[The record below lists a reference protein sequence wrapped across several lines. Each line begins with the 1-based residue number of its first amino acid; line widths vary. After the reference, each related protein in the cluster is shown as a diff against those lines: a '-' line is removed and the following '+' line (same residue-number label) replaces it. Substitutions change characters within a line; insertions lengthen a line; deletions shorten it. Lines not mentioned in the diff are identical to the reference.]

1 MICSDFLSAD
11 IIREQGCFAR
21 QKNSPLPGQKASR
34 TRRREERKGRT
45 KYIGHRY
52 TLICAEVKSKE
63 KKKRLRWKIE
73 EKRQRRELHGLAH
86 KLKSKSKNYD

>member
-1 MICSDFLSAD
+1 MFC
-11 IIREQGCFAR
+11 
-21 QKNSPLPGQKASR
+21 KAKEFTAPR
-34 TRRREERKGRT
+34 TKSIEDKKRRREERKGRT